1 MNYPIYL
8 PLGVAS
14 GAALAT
20 LTHPSPTLWELEMRN
35 GQDNRLVAHF
45 LRESLLKG
53 LEIVEKDWRTTPNTP
68 GALVIS
74 GRKDQQKFF
83 SNGGTA

>member
-8 PLGVAS
+8 PLGAAP

-20 LTHPSPTLWELEMRN
+20 LCHPSPTLWELEMHN
-35 GQDNRLVAHF
+35 GQDNRLVAQF
-45 LRESLLKG
+45 LRECLLKG

-74 GRKDQQKFF
+74 GRKDQRKFF